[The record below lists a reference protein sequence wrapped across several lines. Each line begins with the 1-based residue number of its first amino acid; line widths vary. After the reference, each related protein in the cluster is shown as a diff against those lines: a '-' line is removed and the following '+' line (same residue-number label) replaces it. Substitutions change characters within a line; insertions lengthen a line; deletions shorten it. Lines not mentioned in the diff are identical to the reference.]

1 MNETRRLIS
10 LIFVLLLFVFLF
22 AGTAAA
28 PSSAEPGTHDTAG
41 NDNPETLSDFYDT
54 FFSDRMA
61 KHHVPGA
68 AVAIVQDGRIVFTGG
83 YGYADIEQMTP
94 VDAERTPFRVASV
107 SKALTIAAVLQ
118 LYESGQINLDDE
130 VNRYIGWRLENH
142 FSEPVRVRH
151 LLTHSDGFG
160 TRDINT
166 FSLTPEDLRPLG
178 ELLREELTPPVKKPG
193 TAVVYGSF
201 GTALAGHLVERVTDR
216 FFEEYMA
223 ANFFEPL
230 GMKRSSFAQVLP
242 ADMAEDAA
250 VIYSYEEKENR
261 YIPYPYLYLQTPP
274 TGGLTTTAADMGSFL
289 LALLNGGAPILKE
302 ETVASMLTP
311 QFSMHP
317 ELGGVTYGFMEQKI
331 GGETVLIRDGSGL
344 GICSQLCLL
353 PEHGAGYFYVQN
365 AGGDALLNEFN
376 EAFLA
381 QFIPQPASPA
391 ADSIPVDRS
400 RYEGVYR
407 AAAANE
413 YTIVK
418 FLEYLFTGN
427 LQVSA
432 AEDGRMTITPL
443 GLGDY
448 LGGFEGTSNWL
459 AVDPLLFREAERERY
474 VAFVQDESGEI
485 NALASG
491 SGYHSVYDKL
501 SWPETPQVQLA
512 LLILFMLAFLS
523 ALPAAPLWLRRQA
536 AGIQAERIAGRLVFG
551 VSLLNITGFFGV
563 VYILLIRRVAGFP
576 AFGAGI
582 PEAAMVLLALLL
594 IAAALGLLLLPCTLL
609 IWKNRGR
616 SLPLRLYYTLMTVAS
631 LGFTLW
637 LNYWNLLGFR
647 F

>member
-1 MNETRRLIS
+1 
-10 LIFVLLLFVFLF
+10 
-22 AGTAAA
+22 
-28 PSSAEPGTHDTAG
+28 
-41 NDNPETLSDFYDT
+41 
-54 FFSDRMA
+54 
-61 KHHVPGA
+61 
-68 AVAIVQDGRIVFTGG
+68 
-83 YGYADIEQMTP
+83 
-94 VDAERTPFRVASV
+94 
-107 SKALTIAAVLQ
+107 
-118 LYESGQINLDDE
+118 
-130 VNRYIGWRLENH
+130 
-142 FSEPVRVRH
+142 
-151 LLTHSDGFG
+151 
-160 TRDINT
+160 
-166 FSLTPEDLRPLG
+166 
-178 ELLREELTPPVKKPG
+178 VKKPG

-216 FFEEYMA
+216 PFEEYMA
-223 ANFFEPL
+223 ANFFQPL

-353 PEHGAGYFYVQN
+353 PEQGAGYFYVQN

-381 QFIPQPASPA
+381 QFIPQPASRA

-448 LGGFEGTSNWL
+448 LGGFEGAGDWL
-459 AVDPLLFREAERERY
+459 ALDPLLFREAERERY
-474 VAFVQDESGEI
+474 VAFIEDESGEI

-501 SWPETPQVQLA
+501 SWAETPQVQLA

-582 PEAAMVLLALLL
+582 PEAAMVPLALLL

-609 IWKNRGR
+609 IWKNRDR
-616 SLPLRLYYTLMTVAS
+616 SLPLRLYYTLMTAAS